1 MLDGLPDVSQN
12 QLVVAGA
19 IVLVLILAVAT
30 GFEKGLGPLG
40 RAVYRIVQDWRD
52 ASAAREAGDIA
63 AMRRQIVNLTNT
75 AEALQETVSA
85 VQSRSAR
92 LEAYI
97 VESSRWSFQ
106 VQRIAAEHEWE
117 LPPYPELSI

>member
-19 IVLVLILAVAT
+19 IVLVLILALAT

-40 RAVYRIVQDWRD
+40 RAVYRLVQDWRD

-75 AEALQETVSA
+75 TETLQETVTD
-85 VQSRSAR
+85 VQRQNTDLR
-92 LEAYI
+92 AYI

-106 VQRIAAEHEWE
+106 VQRLAAEHEWD
-117 LPPYPELSI
+117 LPPFPELSI